1 MAWYEIVGVL
11 LGSVGGIS
19 GIVGGFITMYNAK
32 SNKDTI
38 DISNLHS
45 IIEDERKERET
56 LKKEYYQY
64 RQFVDEK
71 VASVKKDFEELKKE
85 NQKMVKA
92 IYQAY
97 RCTYPDKIHDC
108 PVIKSFEDSCK
119 CEECDSYQN

>member
-11 LGSVGGIS
+11 LGAVGGIS

-38 DISNLHS
+38 DIKNLHS
-45 IIEDERKERET
+45 IIEDERAERENLT
-56 LKKEYYQY
+56 KEYYQY
-64 RQFVDEK
+64 RRFVEEK
-71 VASVKKDFEELKKE
+71 VASVKKDFEELKAE

-97 RCTYPDKIHDC
+97 RCTYPDKLHDC
-108 PVIKSFEDSCK
+108 PVIKSFEDSCH
-119 CEECDSYQN
+119 CDDCSINQN

>member
-1 MAWYEIVGVL
+1 MAWSEIVGVL
-11 LGSVGGIS
+11 LGAVGGIS

-38 DISNLHS
+38 DIKNLHS

-56 LKKEYYQY
+56 LSKEYYQY
-64 RQFVDEK
+64 RKFVDEK

-108 PVIKSFEDSCK
+108 PVIKSFEDSCH
-119 CEECDSYQN
+119 CDECIHDIE